1 MTEENNSQSGD
12 QSKHTP
18 YPFSA
23 FAEKY
28 DAWYDSEEG
37 KILYENEKK
46 CIKTLLKG
54 CEKILEI
61 GVGTGRFSVLANQA
75 IGVDIAFPSLKI
87 AKKRGALAI
96 QARAERLP
104 FKDETFECIM
114 FIVTLS
120 FVEDLVKALLEA
132 KRVLKK
138 NGKIIICEIF
148 KESELGKLYEEK
160 KKKGHPFYSYATFYS
175 FSEFKKIL
183 ENCELKINSAYGT
196 LVNYPCESSRLEAPV
211 KISTETS
218 DFNNFNKIPGF
229 VCIEVSK

>member
-1 MTEENNSQSGD
+1 MD
-12 QSKHTP
+12 QSKNIP

-37 KILYENEKK
+37 RILYENEKK
-46 CIKTLLKG
+46 CLELLIKD
-54 CEKILEI
+54 CERVLEI

-75 IGVDIAFPSLKI
+75 IGVDIAFPPLKI
-87 AKKRGALAI
+87 AKNRGIFVI

-104 FKDETFECIM
+104 FKDKTFECIM

-138 NGKIIICEIF
+138 NGKIIICEVF

-160 KKKGHPFYSYATFYS
+160 KKKGHPFYSHATFYS
-175 FSEFKKIL
+175 FTEFKKIL
-183 ENCELKINSAYGT
+183 ENCGLKINNIYGT
-196 LVNYPCESSRLEAPV
+196 LVNYPCMPPILEPPL
-211 KISTETS
+211 KISLE
-218 DFNNFNKIPGF
+218 NPYFNKLPGF
-229 VCIEVSK
+229 VCLEVIP

>member
-1 MTEENNSQSGD
+1 MEQEVISLLRTEMD
-12 QSKHTP
+12 KSKHKP

-23 FAEKY
+23 FAERY

-46 CIKTLLKG
+46 CVENLFKG
-54 CEKILEI
+54 CKKVLEV
-61 GVGTGRFSVLANQA
+61 GVGTGRFSILTNQA
-75 IGVDIAFPSLKI
+75 IGVDIAFPPLKI
-87 AKKRGALAI
+87 AKKRGVLAI

-104 FKDETFECIM
+104 FKDEIFDCVM

-120 FVEDLVKALLEA
+120 FVKDIVKALLEA

-138 NGKIIICEIF
+138 NGKIIICEVF

-160 KKKGHPFYSYATFYS
+160 KKKGHPFYSHAIFYS

-183 ENCELKINSAYGT
+183 ENCGLKINSIYGT
-196 LVNYPCESSRLEAPV
+196 LVNYPCEPPKLESPV
-211 KISTETS
+211 KISVETS
-218 DFNNFNKIPGF
+218 NFNKLPGF
-229 VCIEVSK
+229 VCLEVRL